1 MNELATIEQA
11 ERIKKYCREYGLS
24 MALGIIFAILISW
37 VWHYWRQGQE
47 NYLLAASMQY
57 ERLLAATV
65 KNENVAMQNSLAE
78 GLLKNYPHTPYAS
91 LAALLLAKQ
100 AINQN
105 NLTDASHRLF
115 WVINHGEDAK
125 LRAIARIRL
134 IRILLAENQVK
145 QALNILTTNN
155 DPTYSAIF
163 LEKKGDILINLGR
176 SKEALQSYLA
186 AKQAFSKNNIE
197 QPLLEMKI
205 NNLDYA

>member
-24 MALGIIFAILISW
+24 LALGIILAILISW
-37 VWHYWRQGQE
+37 VWHYWRQAQE
-47 NYLLAASMQY
+47 NYLLTASMQY

-65 KNENVAMQNSLAE
+65 KNENITMQNRLAE

-100 AINQN
+100 AVNQN
-105 NLTDASHRLF
+105 NLTEASDKLS
-115 WVINHGEDAK
+115 WVIKHGEDPK
-125 LRAIARIRL
+125 LRIIAKIRL
-134 IRILLAENQVK
+134 IRVLLAENQAT
-145 QALNILTTNN
+145 QALNIVTANN
-155 DPTYSAIF
+155 NPTYRPIF
-163 LEKKGDILINLGR
+163 LEEKGDILMSLGR

-186 AKQAFSKNNIE
+186 AKQAFSKSDI
-197 QPLLEMKI
+197 QPPLLEMKI